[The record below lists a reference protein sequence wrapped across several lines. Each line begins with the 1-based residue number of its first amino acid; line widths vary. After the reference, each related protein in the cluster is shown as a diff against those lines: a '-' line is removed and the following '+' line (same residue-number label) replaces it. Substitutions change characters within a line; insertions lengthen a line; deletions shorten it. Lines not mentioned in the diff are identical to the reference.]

1 VLSLGNIG
9 VNIIVRDVNNP
20 PPAAA
25 PVYEAF
31 KEVGLEMP
39 GISNSVQVPEPIF
52 SGLWLA
58 AAIKNA

>member
-39 GISNSVQVPEPIF
+39 GISNPVQVPEADSFWIMVG
-52 SGLWLA
+52 SRY
-58 AAIKNA
+58 